1 MNDMREIMKNVII
14 WKVRKVK
21 PFWPWHWPH
30 NRLISERYNEFCQA
44 LYRDCG
50 CSVTSQTGSKRPSEP
65 IFQRHWTHFHCLK
78 PLYCTYSMLSIAPLK
93 WVTTKGKS
101 FLFVEKARQWYW
113 YRLPCLFSLLNVFNG
128 NQKLI
133 WESCY
138 IVYFGCGQA
147 SVTTNHMVWI
157 LVDGNRT
164 QNNDKNYEKK

>member
-1 MNDMREIMKNVII
+1 MALTAQSFNL
-14 WKVRKVK
+14 RKIQ
-21 PFWPWHWPH
+21 WA
-30 NRLISERYNEFCQA
+30 EFCQA
-44 LYRDCG
+44 PPYRDCG
-50 CSVTSQTGSKRPSEP
+50 CSVTSHTGSKRPSEP
-65 IFQRHWTHFHCLK
+65 ICQRHWTHFHCLK
-78 PLYCTYSMLSIAPLK
+78 PLSCTYSMLSIAPLK

-101 FLFVEKARQWYW
+101 FLFVEKGRQWYW
-113 YRLPCLFSLLNVFNG
+113 YKLPCLFSLLNVFNG

-164 QNNDKNYEKK
+164 QNKDKNYEKIKTHLKQFQT

>member
-1 MNDMREIMKNVII
+1 MAYIAATLNPEILKKIPG
-14 WKVRKVK
+14 
-21 PFWPWHWPH
+21 PF
-30 NRLISERYNEFCQA
+30 RVGKKKSGSGRVAATRQGL
-44 LYRDCG
+44 
-50 CSVTSQTGSKRPSEP
+50 SVTSQTGSKRPSEP
-65 IFQRHWTHFHCLK
+65 ICQRHWTHFHCLK
-78 PLYCTYSMLSIAPLK
+78 PLSCTYSMLSIAPLK

-164 QNNDKNYEKK
+164 QNNDKNYEKNKTHLK

>member
-1 MNDMREIMKNVII
+1 MALTAQSFNL
-14 WKVRKVK
+14 RKIQ
-21 PFWPWHWPH
+21 WA
-30 NRLISERYNEFCQA
+30 EFCQA

-65 IFQRHWTHFHCLK
+65 TCQRHWTHFHCLK
-78 PLYCTYSMLSIAPLK
+78 PLSCTYSMLSIAPLK

-101 FLFVEKARQWYW
+101 FLFVEKGRQWYW
-113 YRLPCLFSLLNVFNG
+113 YKLPCLFSLLNVFNG

-164 QNNDKNYEKK
+164 QNKDKNYEKIKIHLKQFQA